1 MIPVC
6 EPLLTERDREL
17 VWECLQSGWI
27 SSAGPYIEE
36 FESRWSTYCGMPFG
50 VSVSSGT
57 AALQIAIELLNLE
70 PGDEVILPSFAI
82 ISPVL
87 AVVRCGGLP
96 VLVDSNPDD
105 WQMNVGQIAERITPR
120 TRAILVVHTYG
131 HPADMEPIL
140 EIARHHGLTVIEDA
154 AEAHGAE
161 YRGRKCGGL
170 GDISVFSFYA
180 NKLITTGEGGM
191 LLVRDIRL
199 AERARSLRNLCF
211 NSRRRFLHE
220 ELGHNFR
227 LTNLQAALGVA
238 QLERLDRTIARKR
251 EIAAIYHRELQG
263 INGVML
269 PVEKPWAK
277 HVYWVCGLVLDESLG
292 IDAQSVST
300 RLAHRSIET
309 RPFFL
314 GMHEQP
320 SLRRRGLFENDRFP
334 VAERLARQ
342 GLYLPN
348 GLTLS
353 DQQVTEICDHVRTC
367 LTS

>member
-6 EPLLTERDREL
+6 EPLLTNRDHEL
-17 VWECLQSGWI
+17 VTDCLKSGWI
-27 SSAGPYIEE
+27 SSAGKYIDE
-36 FESRWSTYCGMPFG
+36 FESRWSAYCGMPFG
-50 VSVSSGT
+50 ISVSNGT
-57 AALQIAIELLNLE
+57 AALQIAVELLDLQ
-70 PGDEVILPSFAI
+70 PGDEVILPSFTI
-82 ISPVL
+82 ISPAL
-87 AVVRCGGLP
+87 AVVRCGGVP

-105 WQMNVGQIAERITPR
+105 WQMNVAQIADRITPR

-131 HPADMEPIL
+131 HPADMDPIW
-140 EIARHHGLTVIEDA
+140 EIAQQHRLTVIEDA

-191 LLVRDIRL
+191 VLVRDIRL
-199 AERARSLRNLCF
+199 AERARGLRNLCF
-211 NSRRRFLHE
+211 NPRRRFLHE

-238 QLERLDRTIARKR
+238 QFERLEQTVVRKR
-251 EIAAIYHRELQG
+251 DIAAIYRRELQG
-263 INGVML
+263 TKNVML

-277 HVYWVCGLVLDESLG
+277 HVYWVCGLLVNGANGPEAHEV
-292 IDAQSVST
+292 IA
-300 RLAHRSIET
+300 RLATRGVET

-320 SLRRRGLFENDRFP
+320 VFRRMGLFENQNFP
-334 VAERLARQ
+334 VAQRLARQ

-348 GLTLS
+348 GLSLT
-353 DQQVTEICDHVRTC
+353 DRQITEICGHVMEC
-367 LTS
+367 LEP